1 MPELEYIT
9 NMFNISNINFNQVT
23 DEDVEDGVMYC
34 PLFYKNTKLKYIQN
48 SFKSLVGSKG
58 SLYNVFGGTVKNK
71 TNTRF
76 PIALYGI
83 YDSFS
88 IGDSSTITFPIHNSM
103 FTRLKN
109 SLKYITSQ
117 QAINQSTLGCFQG
130 FTKEFV
136 KEGDEVFPYDVFTN
150 CSAIVEIPG
159 FFSKLV
165 LPANSVIELP
175 LNSFKTNYNLTNIS
189 YLYYDMK
196 NCKYSLTG
204 KGFSNCKLINVHRC
218 FSEIE
223 TSFVKKG
230 SIPYGL
236 FYMEQTSNV
245 RLE

>member
-1 MPELEYIT
+1 
-9 NMFNISNINFNQVT
+9 
-23 DEDVEDGVMYC
+23 
-34 PLFYKNTKLKYIQN
+34 
-48 SFKSLVGSKG
+48 
-58 SLYNVFGGTVKNK
+58 
-71 TNTRF
+71 
-76 PIALYGI
+76 
-83 YDSFS
+83 
-88 IGDSSTITFPIHNSM
+88 M

-130 FTKEFV
+130 FTKEFI
-136 KEGDEVFPYDVFTN
+136 KEEDEVFPYDVFTN

-159 FFSKLV
+159 FFSKLI

-204 KGFSNCKLINVHRC
+204 KGFSNCKLVNVHRC

-230 SIPYGL
+230 FIPYGL

-245 RLE
+245 SYKGWNEVDAASQNITENYGIDSDGNWIESAEMTL